1 MFISGI
7 DGAVF
12 WELYWGV
19 LRIYWH
25 RGSHFWYPI
34 CVLFFSSYSI
44 MKLLKIVEEKC
55 CSSLSSNFNWTNRLI
70 FFCLLRRDD
79 LFEDW
84 SGTWRT
90 STESSSSSVLQR
102 NITQKYLMEW
112 FYFIE
117 LIFFFDLFLL
127 NIHLRPTIIKLRIF
141 IGAFGIILIL
151 IARKIFQ
158 VILFY
163 YWAARQ
169 SRSAR

>member
-1 MFISGI
+1 MLFSENFIEAFFVFT
-7 DGAVF
+7 DTEGAIF
-12 WELYWGV
+12 DTQFAFYFFHHIRSWNCWKSSRKNAARHYRQILIEL
-19 LRIYWH
+19 
-25 RGSHFWYPI
+25 
-34 CVLFFSSYSI
+34 
-44 MKLLKIVEEKC
+44 IVW
-55 CSSLSSNFNWTNRLI
+55 F